1 MSGGK
6 GGTTTSETKI
16 PQYIEDASK
25 SNLALADKLSNIGYV
40 PYYGPDVAAFNPMQ
54 QAAFQGTQQAASAFG
69 MPTGE
74 GQYMPQATQ
83 FAGGIQGYS
92 SAPMFEQA
100 RQNLAQYRPAQAQY
114 MDSFFM
120 NPQSGSAGVNAAPI
134 GAAQGYSPQG
144 YTNTSPLGAQPI
156 DISRSGKG

>member
-6 GGTTTSETKI
+6 GGSETSEVKI

-25 SNLALADKLSNIGYV
+25 SNLALAEKLSNIGYV

-83 FAGGIQGYS
+83 FAGGVQGYS

-100 RQNLAQYRPAQAQY
+100 QQNLAQYRPAQSNY
-114 MDSFFM
+114 MNSFFID
-120 NPQSGSAGVNAAPI
+120 PVTGQQGSNANLS
-134 GAAQGYSPQG
+134 Q
-144 YTNTSPLGAQPI
+144 SPLGTQAV
-156 DISRSGKG
+156 DVSRSGKG

>member
-6 GGTTTSETKI
+6 GGSETSEVKI

-25 SNLALADKLSNIGYV
+25 SNLALAEKLSNIGYV
-40 PYYGPDVAAFNPMQ
+40 PYYGADVAAFNPMQ

-83 FAGGIQGYS
+83 FAGGVQGYS

-100 RQNLAQYRPAQAQY
+100 QQNLAQYRPAQSNY
-114 MDSFFM
+114 MNSFFID
-120 NPQSGSAGVNAAPI
+120 PVTGQQGSNANLS
-134 GAAQGYSPQG
+134 Q
-144 YTNTSPLGAQPI
+144 SPLGTQAV
-156 DISRSGKG
+156 DVARSGKG